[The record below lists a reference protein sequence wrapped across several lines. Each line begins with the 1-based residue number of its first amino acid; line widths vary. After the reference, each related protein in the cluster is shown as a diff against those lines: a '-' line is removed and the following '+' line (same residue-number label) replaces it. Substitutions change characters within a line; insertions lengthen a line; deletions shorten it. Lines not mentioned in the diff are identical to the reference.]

1 MNMLSI
7 IACISK
13 DNRAIGYQNRLLY
26 HLPSDMVRFRE
37 LTTGHTIVMGRRT
50 FESLPNGALPHRRNI
65 VVSKSLKEI
74 DGGEVYPTLE
84 EALRAAQGDT
94 LSAQSNTLSA
104 QSDTLPAQD
113 DTLSALKE
121 DTGITCPEEIFI
133 IGGASIYQQA
143 LPAARKLY
151 LTIVDQEPEQA
162 DTFFPAINYSA
173 WEMKEKEMRN
183 ENGLSFSFLT
193 YIRK

>member
-1 MNMLSI
+1 MLSI
-7 IACISK
+7 IACISQT
-13 DNRAIGYQNRLLY
+13 NRAIGYENRLLY
-26 HLPSDMVRFRE
+26 HLPSDMARFRE
-37 LTTGHTIVMGRRT
+37 LTTGHTIVMGRKT
-50 FESLPNGALPHRRNI
+50 FESLPNGVLPHRRNI

-84 EALRAAQGDT
+84 EALRAAQ
-94 LSAQSNTLSA
+94 
-104 QSDTLPAQD
+104 D
-113 DTLSALKE
+113 DTLSAPKE
-121 DTGITCPEEIFI
+121 DTAITNPEEIFI
-133 IGGASIYQQA
+133 IGGESIYRQA

-162 DTFFPAINYSA
+162 DTFFPAIDSSE
-173 WEMKEKEMRN
+173 WEVAEKEMRN

>member
-1 MNMLSI
+1 MLSI
-7 IACISK
+7 IACISQT
-13 DNRAIGYQNRLLY
+13 NRAIGYENRLLY
-26 HLPSDMVRFRE
+26 HIQSDMTRFRD
-37 LTTGHTIVMGRRT
+37 LTTGHVIIMGRKT
-50 FESLPNGALPHRRNI
+50 FESLPNGVLPHRRNI

-94 LSAQSNTLSA
+94 LSA
-104 QSDTLPAQD
+104 P
-113 DTLSALKE
+113 KE
-121 DTGITCPEEIFI
+121 DKGITSPEEIFI
-133 IGGASIYQQA
+133 IGGESIYRQA

-151 LTIVDQEPEQA
+151 LTIVEQEPEQA
-162 DTFFPAINYSA
+162 DTFFPAIDCSA
-173 WEMKEKEMRN
+173 WEVTEKEMRN

>member
-1 MNMLSI
+1 MNMISI

-37 LTTGHTIVMGRRT
+37 LTTGHTIVMGRKT
-50 FESLPNGALPHRRNI
+50 FDSLPNGALPHRRNI

-94 LSAQSNTLSA
+94 LSAA
-104 QSDTLPAQD
+104 
-113 DTLSALKE
+113 KE
-121 DTGITCPEEIFI
+121 DAEIASPEEIFI
-133 IGGASIYQQA
+133 IGGESIYRQA
-143 LPAARKLY
+143 LPAAQKLY
-151 LTIVDQEPEQA
+151 LTIVDKEPEQA
-162 DTFFPAINYSA
+162 DTFFPAIYSSA
-173 WEMKEKEMRN
+173 WEVTEKEMRN

>member
-1 MNMLSI
+1 MNMISI

-37 LTTGHTIVMGRRT
+37 LTTGHTIVMGRKT
-50 FESLPNGALPHRRNI
+50 FDSLSNGALPHRRNI
-65 VVSKSLKEI
+65 IVSKSLKEI
-74 DGGEVYPTLE
+74 DGAEVYPSLE

-94 LSAQSNTLSA
+94 L
-104 QSDTLPAQD
+104 PAP
-113 DTLSALKE
+113 KE
-121 DTGITCPEEIFI
+121 NTGIASPEEIFI
-133 IGGASIYQQA
+133 IGGESIYRQA

-151 LTIVDQEPEQA
+151 LTLVDKKPEQA
-162 DTFFPAINYSA
+162 DTFFPAINNSA
-173 WEMKEKEMRN
+173 WEVTEKEMRN